1 MTSKSIKRAAKKTHL
16 CAGCDRKFTAVGR
29 KRHLRQTSKP
39 NCIAVRDS
47 EQVSDS
53 QDSDDNNRSSTPS
66 TSSPRSSPAADAPDL
81 PQPFTGDFYGEYTAE
96 DFDDYLEYDAD
107 CDNEDDD
114 DGVGSGDEE
123 AGAGD
128 PEDADAGED
137 DDEDA
142 ANFEEEHGW
151 EPPPADAFD
160 LVPDPDGDGDHTV
173 DGEGEPGSTQRR
185 ANEHLHTRT
194 FAIRF
199 PGPHAG
205 SPLSQQQES
214 TLYEQYENMSHSDD
228 DLNNNYYPFKSR
240 LDWKIAKWAK
250 MRGPG
255 STAVSELL
263 DIDDLVEILGLSF
276 KNSWELNMIIDEK
289 LTSGRPRFIRREI
302 VVAGESFEVFYRD
315 VIQCVRAL
323 YGDPEFAGILV
334 FAPERHYADPDHTV
348 RVYFDMHTGRWW
360 WDTQKELE
368 KRKPGATI
376 IPIIISSDKT
386 QLTVFGSK
394 TAYPVYLT
402 IGNLPKDVRRKP
414 SRRGQILLAYLPSSR
429 LEHITSK
436 AARRR
441 VVANLFHHC
450 LSTILKPLI
459 KAGIFGISV
468 TSGDGVVRRGHP
480 IFAMYISDYPE
491 QLLVTCCKNKT
502 CPKCDID
509 PSEIGDHTE
518 VNRPLRDLA
527 NILAAL
533 AEVGNSPAAFRRS
546 CREAGIKPVVHPF
559 WEKLPFVHI
568 FRSITPDILHQLY
581 QGVIRHLVNWLK
593 AAFGPEELDA
603 RCRRLPPN
611 QQLRAF
617 PKGITTL
624 QKVTGKEHA
633 DICRFLLGLVTGL
646 PLRSQAG
653 LSPVRLIRAVRAI
666 LDFLYLAQYLAHTS
680 ETLELLTNALRR
692 FHQNKAIFIDLAIRD
707 NWHIPK
713 LHSLDHYLISIKL
726 FGTTDNYDTQYT
738 ERLHIDFAKDAYR
751 ATNRKDEFPQMTL
764 WLERREKVLRHEAYI
779 QWRLGRRAA
788 RAQVDPSGGLTGS
801 VSSAPS
807 RTQPSTNPSIISTL
821 PKKPLTQ
828 MMLAKWPSIKALR
841 FQPAASLYGVNQLQ
855 DALARFIA
863 KYRDPTLSDHQV
875 KQAAQHT
882 VFRFGAVPVWH
893 KIKLVLEDAQ
903 HLGVMEVIR
912 DTVHARPERKDSQGR
927 TVPARFDTVLVND
940 GTGGFLG
947 VEGYRVRRV
956 RLIFKVPERAHEQL
970 FSGVIVPGHLAY
982 VEWFSPFTQPDRIHE
997 I

>member
-16 CAGCDRKFTAVGR
+16 CTGCGRKFTAVGR
-29 KRHLRQTSKP
+29 KRHLRRTSKP
-39 NCIAVRDS
+39 KCIAVRDS
-47 EQVSDS
+47 EQLSDS
-53 QDSDDNNRSSTPS
+53 QDSDDEDGSSTPS
-66 TSSPRSSPAADAPDL
+66 TNSPGSSPALDAPDL
-81 PQPFTGDFYGEYTAE
+81 SPQPFSGDFYGEYTAE
-96 DFDDYLEYDAD
+96 DFDDYVEYDGD
-107 CDNEDDD
+107 GDEDNG
-114 DGVGSGDEE
+114 DGLGSGDEE
-123 AGAGD
+123 AEAGD
-128 PEDADAGED
+128 PEDADDGEE

-142 ANFEEEHGW
+142 ANFEEEQGW
-151 EPPPADAFD
+151 EPPPPDSFD
-160 LVPDPDGDGDHTV
+160 LDTDGDGDGDHTV
-173 DGEGEPGSTQRR
+173 DGEGEPGPTQRR
-185 ANEHLHTRT
+185 ANEHLRTRT
-194 FAIRF
+194 FAVRF

-205 SPLSQQQES
+205 SPLSQQRES
-214 TLYEQYENMSHSDD
+214 TFYEQYESASHDDD
-228 DLNNNYYPFKSR
+228 DLNNDYYPFNSR
-240 LDWKIAKWAK
+240 LDWKITKWAK
-250 MRGPG
+250 MHGPG

-263 DIDDLVEILGLSF
+263 DIDDLVELLGLSF
-276 KNSWELNMIIDEK
+276 KNSRELNMIIDEK
-289 LTSGRPRFIRREI
+289 LASGRPRFIRREI

-368 KRKPGATI
+368 KQKPGATI

-459 KAGIFGISV
+459 KAGIFGITV
-468 TSGDGVVRRGHP
+468 TSGDGV
-480 IFAMYISDYPE
+480 
-491 QLLVTCCKNKT
+491 LLVTCCKNKT

-509 PSEIGDHTE
+509 PAEIGDHTE
-518 VNRPLRDLA
+518 ADRPLRNLT

-546 CREAGIKPVVHPF
+546 CLEAGIKPVVHPF

-603 RCRRLPPN
+603 HCRRLPPN
-611 QQLRAF
+611 QQLHAF

-666 LDFLYLAQYLAHTS
+666 LDFLYLAQYPAHTS
-680 ETLELLTNALRR
+680 GTLELLNDALRR
-692 FHQNKAIFIDLAIRD
+692 FHQNKAIFVDLGIRD

-713 LHSLDHYLISIKL
+713 LHSLDHYLVSIKL

-764 WLERREKVLRHEAYI
+764 WLERREKVLHHEAYI
-779 QWRLGRRAA
+779 EWRLCRRAA
-788 RAQVDPSGGLTGS
+788 RERAARSDPA
-801 VSSAPS
+801 VSSAPPYIP
-807 RTQPSTNPSIISTL
+807 PSTDPSVL
-821 PKKPLTQ
+821 PPLPTKPLTQ
-828 MMLAKWPSIKALR
+828 MTLAKWPSVKSVC
-841 FQPAASLYGVNQLQ
+841 FQHAASFYGANQLQ
-855 DALARFIA
+855 DALARFVVR
-863 KYRDPTLSDHQV
+863 YRDPTLTDHQV
-875 KQAAQHT
+875 KQAAQRT

-940 GTGGFLG
+940 GTGGFG
-947 VEGYRVRRV
+947 E
-956 RLIFKVPERAHEQL
+956 
-970 FSGVIVPGHLAY
+970 
-982 VEWFSPFTQPDRIHE
+982 
-997 I
+997 